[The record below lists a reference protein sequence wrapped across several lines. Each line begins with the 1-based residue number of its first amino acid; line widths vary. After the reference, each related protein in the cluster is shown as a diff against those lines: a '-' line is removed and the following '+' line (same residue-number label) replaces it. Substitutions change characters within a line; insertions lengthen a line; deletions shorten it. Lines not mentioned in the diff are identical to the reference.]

1 MNRVLHVTVWSS
13 LLVLPTLL
21 VAPLAGAEQ
30 DEQDEQIAE
39 LIYRLGSSRFE
50 EREAASRELLALGG
64 VSRAALQAAR
74 SEHPDAEVRARA
86 RRLLPAVERA
96 DQELRLAR
104 FLAQSEGDHGV
115 PGWNAFRDVVGNSPQ
130 SRELF
135 AKMHR
140 AEPTLMMALDG
151 PLADL
156 SDTLLDRIFTLTNY
170 RRSGMPREQ
179 ATAEGICALL
189 YFTGRADFAL
199 PDNLLAQLAS
209 LTLQNT
215 MSAQATTGTYS
226 RATQSLLSWWISR
239 AWSDNTTFSMLNIAA
254 RYDLKQSG
262 ADVARRLL
270 GAGPKTAHILQYA
283 LLSIARFGSMDDLT
297 LVEPRLNDT
306 TVCMSFSPD
315 GKKKREL
322 QIRDVA
328 LAAAVKLSG
337 QKRQTFGWPAAAD
350 QETSYFNPSILI
362 FAEDTDRDAA
372 LKRWEMWKADQR
384 TAKK

>member
-1 MNRVLHVTVWSS
+1 MNWVMRVTVWRGVLGLLAMLGSS
-13 LLVLPTLL
+13 VN
-21 VAPLAGAEQ
+21 GA
-30 DEQDEQIAE
+30 EQDEQIAE
-39 LIYRLGSSRFE
+39 LIFRLGSSRFE

-64 VSRAALQAAR
+64 ASRGALQAAR

-104 FLAQSEGDHGV
+104 FLAQSEGDQGV
-115 PGWNAFRDVVGNSPQ
+115 PGWQAFCDVVGNSPQ

-156 SDTLLDRIFTLTNY
+156 SETLLERLVTLTNY
-170 RRSGMPREQ
+170 RRSGAPREQ

-189 YFTGRADFAL
+189 YFSGRVDFVL
-199 PDNLLAQLAS
+199 PDNLLSQLAS

-215 MSAQATTGTYS
+215 MSTQATTGAYS
-226 RATQSLLSWWISR
+226 PATQALLSWWIAR
-239 AWSDNTTFSMLNIAA
+239 EWSDNTTYSMLNIAA

-262 ADVARRLL
+262 AVVARRLL
-270 GAGPKTAHILQYA
+270 GAGPKSAHILQYA
-283 LLSIARFGSMDDLT
+283 LLTIARFGSRVDLA
-297 LVEPRLNDT
+297 LVEPRMTDM

-337 QKRQTFGWPAAAD
+337 QKRESFGWPAAAD

-362 FAEDTDRDAA
+362 FAEDADRDAA
-372 LKRWEMWKADQR
+372 HARWKQWKSESS
-384 TAKK
+384 TANK